1 MCASEPK
8 EAGVGTREASQLTAS
23 LQASQVVKV
32 GLSQV
37 GKESKMVNAKNE
49 PTSQSGENSDLVISP
64 QKVDKLEVDEYL
76 LEKALKAQEN
86 ALEAMRRKHLAHMLA
101 ERNRKHNEAVKR
113 RKQERQNRKGGRK

>member
-1 MCASEPK
+1 
-8 EAGVGTREASQLTAS
+8 
-23 LQASQVVKV
+23 
-32 GLSQV
+32 
-37 GKESKMVNAKNE
+37 MVNVKNE
-49 PTSQSGENSDLVISP
+49 PTSQSGENNDLVISP

>member
-1 MCASEPK
+1 MVKEKDAS
-8 EAGVGTREASQLTAS
+8 T
-23 LQASQVVKV
+23 
-32 GLSQV
+32 
-37 GKESKMVNAKNE
+37 N
-49 PTSQSGENSDLVISP
+49 QSGANKEFAYTP
-64 QKVDKLEVDEYL
+64 EKVEKLEVDEYL

>member
-1 MCASEPK
+1 
-8 EAGVGTREASQLTAS
+8 
-23 LQASQVVKV
+23 
-32 GLSQV
+32 
-37 GKESKMVNAKNE
+37 MVNVKNE

-86 ALEAMRRKHLAHMLA
+86 ALEAMRRKHLAHMLS

>member
-1 MCASEPK
+1 
-8 EAGVGTREASQLTAS
+8 
-23 LQASQVVKV
+23 
-32 GLSQV
+32 
-37 GKESKMVNAKNE
+37 MVNAKNE

-76 LEKALKAQEN
+76 LEKALRAQEN

-113 RKQERQNRKGGRK
+113 RKTERKNKQEGRKRK

>member
-8 EAGVGTREASQLTAS
+8 VAGVGTREASQLTAS
-23 LQASQVVKV
+23 LQPEQAVKV

-76 LEKALKAQEN
+76 LEKALRAQEN

-113 RKQERQNRKGGRK
+113 RKQERQNRKEGRK